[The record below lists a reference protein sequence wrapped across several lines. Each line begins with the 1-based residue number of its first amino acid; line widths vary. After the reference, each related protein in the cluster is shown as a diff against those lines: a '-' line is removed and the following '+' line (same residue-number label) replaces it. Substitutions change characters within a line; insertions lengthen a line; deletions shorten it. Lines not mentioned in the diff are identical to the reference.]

1 MNDRGS
7 EAGEYFKKKK
17 KKSILSERTHKH
29 FTHTHTHKHARPLSM
44 TSWTGVGEV
53 TPIVAVLDNRWEEN
67 LSAETR
73 GEEGKSLFKGW

>member
-1 MNDRGS
+1 
-7 EAGEYFKKKK
+7 
-17 KKSILSERTHKH
+17 
-29 FTHTHTHKHARPLSM
+29 M

>member
-17 KKSILSERTHKH
+17 KKSILSERTQT
-29 FTHTHTHKHARPLSM
+29 FYTHTHTHARPLSM